1 MICSS
6 RNRFAVHAA
15 ALASMLLAAVP
26 LDAIAQAVP
35 AQRFGIVWRLQ
46 GEVIATPAAGG
57 AARALRLNDPVFVGD
72 RVRSGAAGEA
82 VLRTEDAGV
91 VAIRPGAEFIS
102 ERYSAEG
109 RGADYQTLR
118 LITGALRV
126 VSGWIGRTN
135 PQQNFISTT
144 TITIGV
150 RGTDHEPY
158 VLSGEMA
165 ARSGEREG
173 TYDKV
178 NSGAAALGT
187 GAQALVVPAGRVGF
201 APAQPPKEGLRTRGM
216 LTLLLPFLLE
226 KVPGFYV
233 PGAFDAEIERY
244 SRDSQATI
252 QDELNKKRASEPSTQ
267 SETTAA
273 RPSVTPVE
281 ATTSA
286 AASPQ
291 AAPPSV
297 TPPETS
303 TAAAATPQ
311 AAPRTVPPPGC
322 SPDAIGRDWLAKFD
336 AALARRNAAAV
347 LALFA
352 RDVTIRANVR
362 GVDGRVAQITLTRE
376 EMVSSAVA
384 SMAQVTDFQ
393 QRRISIDAQLDA
405 SSDGACRRVN
415 VSSVVIE
422 QGRRAGQPYRFES
435 LEEFQLARRGR
446 AWLAVRSET
455 TQR

>member
-1 MICSS
+1 MICLS
-6 RNRFAVHAA
+6 RSKIAIHAA
-15 ALASMLLAAVP
+15 ALAFMSATAAP
-26 LDAIAQAVP
+26 LEAIAQVVP
-35 AQRFGIVWRLQ
+35 AQRFGIVWRVQ
-46 GEVIATPAAGG
+46 GEVIATPADGG
-57 AARALRLNDPVFVGD
+57 AARALRLSDAVYVGD

-82 VLRTEDAGV
+82 VLRTEDAGM
-91 VAIRPGAEFIS
+91 VAIRPGAEFVP
-102 ERYSAEG
+102 ERYAAEG
-109 RGADYQTLR
+109 RGADFQTLR

-135 PQQNFISTT
+135 PRQNFISTM

-165 ARSGEREG
+165 ARSAEREG

-178 NSGAAALGT
+178 NSGATALGT
-187 GAQALVVPAGRVGF
+187 GEQALVVPAGRVGF
-201 APAQPPKEGLRTRGM
+201 APAPPPKEGLRTRGM

-226 KVPGFYV
+226 KAPGFYV

-252 QDELNKKRASEPSTQ
+252 QEELEKKRASEPSSQ
-267 SETTAA
+267 SEAVAA
-273 RPSVTPVE
+273 RPSVTLPE
-281 ATTSA
+281 ASAAA

-303 TAAAATPQ
+303 ASAASPL
-311 AAPRTVPPPGC
+311 AAPRVVPPPGC
-322 SPDAIGRDWLAKFD
+322 SPDAIGRDWLSKFD
-336 AALARRNAAAV
+336 AALTRRNAAAV

-362 GVDGRVAQITLTRE
+362 SADGRLAQVTLTRE
-376 EMVSSAVA
+376 EMASSAVA

-405 SSDGACRRVN
+405 SSAGACHRVN

-422 QGRRAGQPYRFES
+422 QGRRGGQPYRFES
-435 LEEFQLARRGR
+435 LEEFQLARRAG